1 MAHHLTII
9 IVTDD
14 PDCEGDDGRPW
25 TASSLKTEFSVDAAM
40 DTVLAG
46 ITDVVLDAFPD
57 AVDNSNTVGT
67 LAQMRAL
74 VAFDGR

>member
-25 TASSLKTEFSVDAAM
+25 TASSLKTELSVDAAL

-46 ITDVVLDAFPD
+46 ITDVLLDAFPD
-57 AVDNSNTVGT
+57 AEDNGDTVDT
-67 LAQMRAL
+67 LAQVQAL